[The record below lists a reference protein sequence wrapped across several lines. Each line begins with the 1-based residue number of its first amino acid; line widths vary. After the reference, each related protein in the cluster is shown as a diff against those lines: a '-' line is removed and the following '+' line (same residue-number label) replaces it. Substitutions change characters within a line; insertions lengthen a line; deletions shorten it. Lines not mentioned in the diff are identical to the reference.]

1 MKYEEPMKIWAM
13 KEIKDVVN
21 YELDNARKGQTTKLN
36 FVCPHMFALVT
47 MYFAFWYKNPQHR
60 LERSFYTMWNLWHT
74 HVPDFKNLTEPTNS
88 SEV

>member
-47 MYFAFWYKNPQHR
+47 LYFAFWYKKPTTSTRAILLHNVEFVAHTRPR
-60 LERSFYTMWNLWHT
+60 LQKS
-74 HVPDFKNLTEPTNS
+74 DSTNK
-88 SEV
+88 

>member
-1 MKYEEPMKIWAM
+1 M

-47 MYFAFWYKNPQHR
+47 MYFAF
-60 LERSFYTMWNLWHT
+60 
-74 HVPDFKNLTEPTNS
+74 
-88 SEV
+88 